1 MTFILSREEYQDLL
15 DEGTQTRSEN
25 TAESEVYFRYPE
37 DLGYAYHWS
46 MEVRSGIKLAIKD
59 RYCYQPLIIKQPER
73 EHPIELSFCLA
84 GERGDSV
91 FGDSIS
97 GRNVLFG
104 NGICPSGELMFSPNQ
119 QLLILDLHIKPEVF
133 QNLLPQ
139 ASDSSLAVIKTLLR
153 DRGEWLY
160 AISKKTNPAM
170 EIVLQQILNCPY
182 QGYIKQLYLE
192 SKTLELISLQLEE
205 LLNSSDHASCA
216 LSLCDR
222 DCIFQARQLLD
233 QQLDQA
239 PTLSVLAHQVGLN
252 ERKLKEG
259 FQQLFQ
265 TTPFEY
271 LRDRRLEQAQQL
283 LMETNRSVQEIA
295 YTVGYRSRSQF
306 ANAFRQ
312 KFGVNPKAYQ
322 CHWRDW
328 G

>member
-1 MTFILSREEYQDLL
+1 MTIILSREDHQDLL
-15 DEGTQTRSEN
+15 KEGHQTRSEN
-25 TAESEVYFRYPE
+25 TAESKVYFRYPE
-37 DLGYAYHWS
+37 ELGYAHHWS

-119 QLLILDLHIKPEVF
+119 QLLIIDLHIKPEVF
-133 QNLLPQ
+133 PSLLPQ
-139 ASDSSLAVIKTLLR
+139 ASDLSLDVIKTLLR
-153 DRGEWLY
+153 DRSEWLY
-160 AISKKTNPAM
+160 ALSKKTNPAM

-192 SKTLELISLQLEE
+192 SKTLELISLQLGE
-205 LLNSSDHASCA
+205 LFDSPPNSPKRLKIS
-216 LSLCDR
+216 DR
-222 DCIFQARQLLD
+222 DCVYHARHILNKHLQ
-233 QQLDQA
+233 QA
-239 PTLSVLAHQVGLN
+239 PTLVELARQVGLN

-259 FQQLFQ
+259 FQQVFQ

-283 LMETNRSVQEIA
+283 LLDTNQSVQEVARAI
-295 YTVGYRSRSQF
+295 GYRSRSQF

-322 CHWRDW
+322 RHWRD
-328 G
+328 

>member
-1 MTFILSREEYQDLL
+1 MTIILSREEHQDLL
-15 DEGTQTRSEN
+15 DEGHQTRSEN
-25 TAESEVYFRYPE
+25 TAESEVYFCYPE
-37 DLGYAYHWS
+37 ELGYAYHWS

-59 RYCYQPLIIKQPER
+59 RYCYQPLIIKQLER

-84 GERGDSV
+84 GEQGDSV

-119 QLLILDLHIKPEVF
+119 QLLIIDLHIEPEVF
-133 QNLLPQ
+133 QSLLPQ
-139 ASDSSLAVIKTLLR
+139 ASDSDVIKTLLR

-160 AISKKTNPAM
+160 AVSKKTNPAM
-170 EIVLQQILNCPY
+170 GIVLQQILNCPY

-205 LLNSSDHASCA
+205 LLNSSDHCRCS
-216 LSLCDR
+216 LNLCDR
-222 DCIFQARQLLD
+222 DCIFQARQMLD
-233 QQLDQA
+233 QGLDEA
-239 PTLSVLAHQVGLN
+239 PTISALAHQVGLN

-306 ANAFRQ
+306 AKAFR
-312 KFGVNPKAYQ
+312 KKYGVNPKAYQ
-322 CHWRDW
+322 CHWRDR